1 MRGRD
6 IVIMSD
12 ELLMLKNG
20 QMLSLRD
27 TKMGALR
34 EDLSLLDGTRIA
46 VDGRVIMSD
55 GTYQSL
61 VEGQTILVENRDP
74 LPASL

>member
-1 MRGRD
+1 M
-6 IVIMSD
+6 IMSD

-20 QMLSLRD
+20 QMLILRD
-27 TKMGALR
+27 TKMIALS
-34 EDLSLLDGTRIA
+34 EDLILLDGTRIA
-46 VDGRVIMSD
+46 MDGRVIMAD

-61 VEGQTILVENRDP
+61 VEGQTILVENKDP